1 MIGDLLFPKSVN
13 MEATPEQAAEGV
25 AIVRVLAAVL
35 DRLVNA
41 NAHIA
46 RADPGQVTKFHA
58 MKAPG
63 ISILQ
68 YLERIHKYA
77 SCSNECFILSLIYID
92 RLIQR
97 SNFLLTELNVHRVV
111 ITSVM
116 LAAKF
121 FDDAY
126 YNNAYYAKVGGVLV
140 SEMNG
145 LEVDFLFRIN
155 FSLHVTLEVFD
166 KYRAELVMHSQTAS
180 FVSPNVSHSPI
191 HASGAHHSPIHVS
204 QQLYEQ
210 PLQHASTLQQP
221 LYVPNMNQLHVTTT
235 TYTSMPGHQ
244 SVTSAPSCMTA
255 QHHDF
260 RATSQI
266 TPSPPAEPEDLYPC
280 DSTSDQLA
288 NHSLVAALS
297 AANSFDNFMPV
308 TRAHS
313 LPAMNHGLATNSSA
327 TTTPPFYIPHN
338 CAAQDH
344 SFLAAALEQTQQQHQ
359 QQQYVILENQIFPLP
374 TPTTMMSGGGGGH
387 SRSDPTNLGAAV
399 VHGHH
404 HAHLYAQ
411 QLVHPL
417 VGARMLT
424 GVSGGGL

>member
-1 MIGDLLFPKSVN
+1 M
-13 MEATPEQAAEGV
+13 
-25 AIVRVLAAVL
+25 
-35 DRLVNA
+35 
-41 NAHIA
+41 
-46 RADPGQVTKFHA
+46 
-58 MKAPG
+58 
-63 ISILQ
+63 
-68 YLERIHKYA
+68 
-77 SCSNECFILSLIYID
+77 SLIYID

-111 ITSVM
+111 ITSVL

-155 FSLHVTLEVFD
+155 FSLHVTPEVFD

-180 FVSPNVSHSPI
+180 FVSSNVTHSPI
-191 HASGAHHSPIHVS
+191 HASGAHHSPIHAS
-204 QQLYEQ
+204 QQLYGQ
-210 PLQHASTLQQP
+210 PLQHTSTLQQP
-221 LYVPNMNQLHVTTT
+221 LYVPNMNQLHATA
-235 TYTSMPGHQ
+235 TYTSIPGHQ

-280 DSTSDQLA
+280 DSTSEQLA
-288 NHSLVAALS
+288 NHGLVAALS
-297 AANSFDNFMPV
+297 AANSFDNFLPV

-313 LPAMNHGLATNSSA
+313 LPVINHGLGTNSSA
-327 TTTPPFYIPHN
+327 ATTTTTTPPFYIPHN

-344 SFLAAALEQTQQQHQ
+344 SFLAAALEQTQQQ
-359 QQQYVILENQIFPLP
+359 QQYVILENQIFPLP
-374 TPTTMMSGGGGGH
+374 TPTMVSGGGH

-424 GVSGGGL
+424 GVSGAGL